1 MHRLHSSVWLHFPI
15 CYCRSVGLCVDE
27 KPQCRMFHKNMNTNT
42 HTRTHR
48 PVDQFPENS
57 YLQFPFTGT
66 LSRERRYRERI
77 CISIPYI
84 RSGVS
89 GFGYIND
96 CNLVRRM
103 PAKRTEMIVVN
114 PQGRPIQLEWDR
126 QLQTRRCEL
135 KNHVIN
141 VRLANRLDRRHTR
154 EWRVEI
160 KRCSWL
166 C

>member
-1 MHRLHSSVWLHFPI
+1 MLCVVYGLCACVYKSCFSQILHKDYDGRRGWLGWLARSKWVAMHRLHSSVWLHFPI

-84 RSGVS
+84 RSEVS

-114 PQGRPIQLEWDR
+114 PQGRPIQLE
-126 QLQTRRCEL
+126 
-135 KNHVIN
+135 
-141 VRLANRLDRRHTR
+141 
-154 EWRVEI
+154 
-160 KRCSWL
+160 
-166 C
+166 